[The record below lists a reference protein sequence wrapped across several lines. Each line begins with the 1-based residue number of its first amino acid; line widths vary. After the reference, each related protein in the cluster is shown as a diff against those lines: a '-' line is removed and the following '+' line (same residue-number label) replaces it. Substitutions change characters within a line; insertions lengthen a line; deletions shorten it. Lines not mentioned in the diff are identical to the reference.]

1 VRPINA
7 GARFPR
13 IKEPPSQAGLKGNLE
28 FLMKALVLL
37 TTVAVGAIALA
48 GCETPQQQNAAG
60 GALLGGATGAIIGSA
75 VSHGSAGGALVGGA
89 LGAATGAM
97 VGSAATP
104 PGPPPP
110 GYYGPGPYAGPP
122 PHCAHWGYDYNG
134 NRICTAYY

>member
-1 VRPINA
+1 
-7 GARFPR
+7 
-13 IKEPPSQAGLKGNLE
+13 
-28 FLMKALVLL
+28 MKVLVLL
-37 TTVAVGAIALA
+37 TTVAATAIALA

-60 GALLGGATGAIIGSA
+60 GAVLGGATGAIIGTA
-75 VSHGSAGGALVGGA
+75 VSHGSPAGALVGGA

-122 PHCAHWGYDYNG
+122 PGPGRCSHWGFDYYG
-134 NRICTAYY
+134 NRICTAYYPG